1 MRGQVIRRVL
11 ISVALVAPFCSELPA
26 ASAEEEGIAVA
37 IVYDTSGSMRQ
48 PVRAANGKLMAKYL
62 IANRA
67 LSSIVDRIQTFA
79 TNSASGGGPRKVQA
93 GLIIFSGH
101 ETREAVRFGP
111 FDPAPFR
118 TWLKNYA
125 GPDSATPLGAA
136 VDLASQKL
144 LKSGLTR
151 KHLVVVTDG
160 MNTVGPE
167 PVTII
172 PKAKRDA
179 TRQNTDI
186 SFHFVALDVDAKVFD
201 PLKKVGAMV
210 VGASDEKQLN
220 TQLEFIFEKKILL
233 EDEEP
238 KPGEAKPK

>member
-1 MRGQVIRRVL
+1 MRRVL
-11 ISVALVAPFCSELPA
+11 IWVALAAPFCSELPA
-26 ASAEEEGIAVA
+26 ASAEEDGVAVA

-48 PVRAANGKLMAKYL
+48 PVRAANGKLSPKYI

-93 GLIIFSGH
+93 GLIIFTGH
-101 ETREAVRFGP
+101 EAREAVKFGP

-118 TWLKNYA
+118 NWLKNYA
-125 GPDSATPLGAA
+125 GPDSATPLGTA
-136 VDLASQKL
+136 VDLASRKL
-144 LKSGLTR
+144 LNSGLTR

-160 MNTVGPE
+160 MNTIGPE
-167 PVTII
+167 PSAVI
-172 PKAKRDA
+172 PRLKKEA
-179 TRQNTDI
+179 TRQNTDL

-201 PLKKVGAMV
+201 PLKKLGAVV
-210 VGASDEKQLN
+210 VGATDEKQLN

-238 KPGEAKPK
+238 KPGEPKPK